1 MRLLCSC
8 NARPFHRLRL
18 RLRLSSDQS
27 CLGVFSP
34 LNLDLSLG
42 LSMRRA
48 QCPIPSLS
56 GLAPTNQITGDV
68 KIHVFP
74 HVIHAISCEFSSRIL
89 QLASLRGSLC
99 CQTTPV
105 NQGRSCAEEPFA
117 AITSSPFH
125 GLCACSSCSA
135 DALCFRATGGQDG
148 ISRGPP
154 RNRCPT
160 QPAHGS

>member
-27 CLGVFSP
+27 CLGVFFP

-42 LSMRRA
+42 LSMGRA
-48 QCPIPSLS
+48 QCPIPSSS

-74 HVIHAISCEFSSRIL
+74 HVIHAIS
-89 QLASLRGSLC
+89 LASFLRASY
-99 CQTTPV
+99 
-105 NQGRSCAEEPFA
+105 N
-117 AITSSPFH
+117 
-125 GLCACSSCSA
+125 
-135 DALCFRATGGQDG
+135 
-148 ISRGPP
+148 
-154 RNRCPT
+154 
-160 QPAHGS
+160 